1 MATIVGADGFDFLS
15 REYGIP
21 SVVGG
26 FEAGDILA
34 AVYRLLRQIKEGVP
48 RLENEYTRAVTPEGN
63 PMARAVMAETFTY
76 RDDVWRG
83 LGTIPD
89 SGYGLRPEFA
99 AFDAER
105 KFPFHPEDKEAVTGC
120 KCGEIICG
128 HREPIQCPLFGTAC
142 VPENPVGPCM
152 VSSEG
157 ACAAAY
163 KYQRL

>member
-1 MATIVGADGFDFLS
+1 MA
-15 REYGIP
+15 
-21 SVVGG
+21 
-26 FEAGDILA
+26 
-34 AVYRLLRQIKEGVP
+34 Q
-48 RLENEYTRAVTPEGN
+48 
-63 PMARAVMAETFTY
+63 AVMAETFTY

-89 SGYGLRPEFA
+89 SGYGLQAEFA
-99 AFDAER
+99 AFDAAQ
-105 KFPFHPEDKEAVTGC
+105 KFAFHPG
-120 KCGEIICG
+120 GQRGG
-128 HREPIQCPLFGTAC
+128 HRLQVRRDHLWPSGAMQCPLFGTAC